1 MSNNRVDDDQGDTL
15 GFADIQKVM
24 KLLPHRYPFLMIDKI
39 KDMRDAHSATG
50 IKNVSINEP
59 YFQGHFP
66 DRPVMPG
73 VLIIEAMAQTAI
85 ALVANSVNIDTKNKL
100 AFFMSIDRARFRR
113 PVIPGDTL
121 EIPIEVIKTR
131 GPVWK
136 FHGRAFVEGQ
146 LVAEADFAA
155 MAVDADADA

>member
-1 MSNNRVDDDQGDTL
+1 MSDSRAVDDRGDVL
-15 GFADIQKVM
+15 DFADIQKVM
-24 KLLPHRYPFLMIDKI
+24 QLLPHRYPFLMIDKI
-39 KDMRDAHSATG
+39 KDIRDASSATG
-50 IKNVSINEP
+50 IKNVTINEP

-85 ALVANSVNIDTKNKL
+85 ALVANSVDIDTKNKL

-121 EIPIEVIKTR
+121 EIPIELIKTR

-136 FHGRAFVEGQ
+136 FHGRAMVDGQ
-146 LVAEADFAA
+146 LAAEADFAA
-155 MAVDADADA
+155 MAVDADE

>member
-1 MSNNRVDDDQGDTL
+1 MSSKREDDDQGGEL

-24 KLLPHRYPFLMIDKI
+24 RLLPHRYPFLMIDSI
-39 KDMRDAHSATG
+39 KDMREAHSATG

-66 DRPVMPG
+66 DKPVMPG

-85 ALVANSVNIDTKNKL
+85 ALVANSPNIDTENKL

-113 PVIPGDTL
+113 PVVPGDTL
-121 EIPIEVIKTR
+121 EIPIEIMKTR

-136 FHGRAFVEGQ
+136 FHGSAFVEGQ
-146 LVAEADFAA
+146 LAAEAEFAA
-155 MAVDADADA
+155 MAVDADA